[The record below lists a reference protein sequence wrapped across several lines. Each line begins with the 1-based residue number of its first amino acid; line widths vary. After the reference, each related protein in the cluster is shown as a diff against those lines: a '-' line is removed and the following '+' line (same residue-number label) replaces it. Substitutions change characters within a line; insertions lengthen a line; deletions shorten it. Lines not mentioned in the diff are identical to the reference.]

1 MIKGVNMQV
10 LEIKDTGNDY
20 FDRILLF
27 VKPEY
32 CSVDKEKL
40 QKQAWDFT
48 RNIGLPPAVRK
59 KSSWKSTAAKFAA
72 SIIIG
77 VTITAII
84 AAIMQ

>member
-1 MIKGVNMQV
+1 MQV
-10 LEIKDTGNDY
+10 LEIKDTESYY
-20 FDRILLF
+20 FDRVLLF

-32 CSVDKEKL
+32 CTVDKDKL

-59 KSSWKSTAAKFAA
+59 KTNWKSTAAKAAA

-77 VTITAII
+77 VAITALI
-84 AAIMQ
+84 AVIVR

>member
-10 LEIKDTGNDY
+10 LEIKDTESYY
-20 FDRILLF
+20 FDRVLLF

-32 CSVDKEKL
+32 CTVDKDKL

-48 RNIGLPPAVRK
+48 RSIGLPPAVRK
-59 KSSWKSTAAKFAA
+59 KTNWKSTAAKAAA

-77 VTITAII
+77 VAITALI
-84 AAIMQ
+84 AVIVR